1 MGLLGHVQGQISCSL
16 ELTPLETGAA
26 HRQGTDPLQGAFH
39 GGGHGAGAEHVG
51 AEVGAVVDA
60 RQHQIRCFVHQ
71 FAQGQLH
78 AIGRCAAAGPGG
90 HARCKQF
97 VRPFGAQGGLQG
109 QAVAGG
115 GAFLV
120 GADHRDLVTPGGRG
134 RSQGADPLGED
145 PVVIADQ
152 DPHGS
157 ADGWGEPKRAGCLQ
171 SGPFRLCSVSA
182 PVTLQQLTDQ
192 LDALEQQAS
201 AEIAEAADAAALEQ
215 LRVGLL
221 GKKGRLS
228 GVLGAMGKL
237 PGQERPVVGQ
247 RANVLK
253 TQVQTLLSDR
263 LQAVQ
268 QAAMAE
274 RIARESIDVTAP
286 PSGIPMG
293 HRHPL
298 ITTTE
303 EIVDLFLGL
312 GYSVA
317 EGPEVEKDHYNFTAL
332 NIPEDHPARDMQ
344 DTFYLGADLLMR
356 THTSPVQIR
365 HLEQNP
371 PPVRIVAPGRVYR
384 RDAVDAT
391 HSPVF
396 HQVEVLAID
405 EGLDF
410 SHLRGT
416 VMAFL
421 KAFFGDL
428 PVRFRAS
435 YFPFTEPSAEVDVQW
450 RGRWLE
456 VMGCGMVDPAV
467 LEGLGL
473 DPERYS
479 GFAAGLGVERFCMVR
494 HGIDDIRRLY
504 TSDLRFLEQF

>member
-1 MGLLGHVQGQISCSL
+1 M
-16 ELTPLETGAA
+16 
-26 HRQGTDPLQGAFH
+26 
-39 GGGHGAGAEHVG
+39 
-51 AEVGAVVDA
+51 
-60 RQHQIRCFVHQ
+60 
-71 FAQGQLH
+71 
-78 AIGRCAAAGPGG
+78 
-90 HARCKQF
+90 
-97 VRPFGAQGGLQG
+97 
-109 QAVAGG
+109 
-115 GAFLV
+115 
-120 GADHRDLVTPGGRG
+120 
-134 RSQGADPLGED
+134 
-145 PVVIADQ
+145 
-152 DPHGS
+152 
-157 ADGWGEPKRAGCLQ
+157 
-171 SGPFRLCSVSA
+171 SA

-192 LDALEQQAS
+192 LDALEQQAT
-201 AEIAEAADAAALEQ
+201 AEIADALDATALEQ

-237 PGQERPVVGQ
+237 PGDERPLVGQ

-253 TQVQTLLSDR
+253 TQVQTLLTER
-263 LQAVQ
+263 LQAVK

-286 PSGIPMG
+286 ASGIPMG

-317 EGPEVEKDHYNFTAL
+317 EGPEVERDHYNFTAL

-344 DTFYLGADLLMR
+344 DTFYLKGDLLMR

-473 DPERYS
+473 DPERWS

>member
-1 MGLLGHVQGQISCSL
+1 
-16 ELTPLETGAA
+16 
-26 HRQGTDPLQGAFH
+26 
-39 GGGHGAGAEHVG
+39 
-51 AEVGAVVDA
+51 
-60 RQHQIRCFVHQ
+60 
-71 FAQGQLH
+71 
-78 AIGRCAAAGPGG
+78 
-90 HARCKQF
+90 
-97 VRPFGAQGGLQG
+97 
-109 QAVAGG
+109 
-115 GAFLV
+115 
-120 GADHRDLVTPGGRG
+120 
-134 RSQGADPLGED
+134 
-145 PVVIADQ
+145 
-152 DPHGS
+152 
-157 ADGWGEPKRAGCLQ
+157 
-171 SGPFRLCSVSA
+171 VSA
-182 PVTLQQLTDQ
+182 IISLKQLTDQ
-192 LDALEQQAS
+192 LDALE
-201 AEIAEAADAAALEQ
+201 AEAVSAITAANDADALEQ
-215 LRVGLL
+215 LRVSLL

-237 PGQERPVVGQ
+237 PGNERPLVGQ

-253 TQVQTLLSDR
+253 TQVQELLAER
-263 LQAVQ
+263 LQVVKS
-268 QAAMAE
+268 AALAE
-274 RIARESIDVTAP
+274 RLARETIDVTAP

-303 EIVDLFLGL
+303 QIVDLFCGL
-312 GYSVA
+312 GYRVA
-317 EGPEVEKDHYNFTAL
+317 EGPEVETDYYNFSAL

-344 DTFYLGADLLMR
+344 DTFYLGGNLLLR

-365 HLEQNP
+365 YLEQNP

-421 KAFFGDL
+421 KAFFGDM

-473 DPERYS
+473 DPERWS

>member
-1 MGLLGHVQGQISCSL
+1 MS
-16 ELTPLETGAA
+16 P
-26 HRQGTDPLQGAFH
+26 
-39 GGGHGAGAEHVG
+39 
-51 AEVGAVVDA
+51 
-60 RQHQIRCFVHQ
+60 
-71 FAQGQLH
+71 
-78 AIGRCAAAGPGG
+78 
-90 HARCKQF
+90 
-97 VRPFGAQGGLQG
+97 
-109 QAVAGG
+109 
-115 GAFLV
+115 
-120 GADHRDLVTPGGRG
+120 
-134 RSQGADPLGED
+134 
-145 PVVIADQ
+145 
-152 DPHGS
+152 
-157 ADGWGEPKRAGCLQ
+157 
-171 SGPFRLCSVSA
+171 

-201 AEIAEAADAAALEQ
+201 VEIAEAVDAAALEQ

-221 GKKGRLS
+221 GKKGRIS

-237 PGQERPVVGQ
+237 PGDERPVVGQ

-253 TQVQTLLSDR
+253 TQVKTLLSDR

-286 PSGIPMG
+286 PSGIPLG

-317 EGPEVEKDHYNFTAL
+317 EGPEVERDHYNFTAL

-344 DTFYLGADLLMR
+344 DTFYLGGDLLMR

-473 DPERYS
+473 DPERCS

>member
-1 MGLLGHVQGQISCSL
+1 M
-16 ELTPLETGAA
+16 
-26 HRQGTDPLQGAFH
+26 
-39 GGGHGAGAEHVG
+39 
-51 AEVGAVVDA
+51 
-60 RQHQIRCFVHQ
+60 
-71 FAQGQLH
+71 
-78 AIGRCAAAGPGG
+78 
-90 HARCKQF
+90 
-97 VRPFGAQGGLQG
+97 
-109 QAVAGG
+109 
-115 GAFLV
+115 
-120 GADHRDLVTPGGRG
+120 
-134 RSQGADPLGED
+134 
-145 PVVIADQ
+145 
-152 DPHGS
+152 
-157 ADGWGEPKRAGCLQ
+157 
-171 SGPFRLCSVSA
+171 SA

-192 LDALEQQAS
+192 LDALEQQAA

-221 GKKGRLS
+221 GKKGRIS

-237 PGQERPVVGQ
+237 PGEERPLVGQ

-253 TQVQTLLSDR
+253 TQVQSLLGER
-263 LQAVQ
+263 LQAVK

-274 RIARESIDVTAP
+274 RIARESLDVTAP
-286 PSGIPMG
+286 ASGVPMG

-317 EGPEVEKDHYNFTAL
+317 EGPEVERDHYNFTAL

-344 DTFYLGADLLMR
+344 DTFYLGGDLLMR

-365 HLEQNP
+365 HLEENP

-494 HGIDDIRRLY
+494 HGIDDIRLLY

>member
-1 MGLLGHVQGQISCSL
+1 M
-16 ELTPLETGAA
+16 
-26 HRQGTDPLQGAFH
+26 
-39 GGGHGAGAEHVG
+39 
-51 AEVGAVVDA
+51 
-60 RQHQIRCFVHQ
+60 
-71 FAQGQLH
+71 
-78 AIGRCAAAGPGG
+78 
-90 HARCKQF
+90 
-97 VRPFGAQGGLQG
+97 
-109 QAVAGG
+109 
-115 GAFLV
+115 
-120 GADHRDLVTPGGRG
+120 
-134 RSQGADPLGED
+134 
-145 PVVIADQ
+145 
-152 DPHGS
+152 
-157 ADGWGEPKRAGCLQ
+157 
-171 SGPFRLCSVSA
+171 SA

-192 LDALEQQAS
+192 LDALEQQATT
-201 AEIAEAADAAALEQ
+201 EISEASDAAALEQ

-221 GKKGRLS
+221 GKKGRIS

-237 PGQERPVVGQ
+237 PGSERPLVGQ

-253 TQVQTLLSDR
+253 TQVQSLLAER
-263 LQAVQ
+263 LAAVK

-286 PSGIPMG
+286 ASGIPMG

-317 EGPEVEKDHYNFTAL
+317 EGPEVEKDYYNFTAL

-344 DTFYLGADLLMR
+344 DTFYLQGDLLLR

-473 DPERYS
+473 DPVRYS

>member
-1 MGLLGHVQGQISCSL
+1 M
-16 ELTPLETGAA
+16 
-26 HRQGTDPLQGAFH
+26 
-39 GGGHGAGAEHVG
+39 
-51 AEVGAVVDA
+51 
-60 RQHQIRCFVHQ
+60 
-71 FAQGQLH
+71 
-78 AIGRCAAAGPGG
+78 
-90 HARCKQF
+90 
-97 VRPFGAQGGLQG
+97 
-109 QAVAGG
+109 
-115 GAFLV
+115 
-120 GADHRDLVTPGGRG
+120 
-134 RSQGADPLGED
+134 
-145 PVVIADQ
+145 
-152 DPHGS
+152 S
-157 ADGWGEPKRAGCLQ
+157 AT
-171 SGPFRLCSVSA
+171 VS
-182 PVTLQQLTDQ
+182 LQQLTDQ
-192 LDALEQQAS
+192 LESLE
-201 AEIAEAADAAALEQ
+201 AEAAEAISAAADAEALEQ
-215 LRVGLL
+215 LRIGLL

-237 PGQERPVVGQ
+237 PGDERPLVGQ

-253 TQVQTLLSDR
+253 SQVQALLSDR
-263 LQAVQ
+263 LQAVK
-268 QAAMAE
+268 QAAMEA
-274 RIARESIDVTAP
+274 RIAAETLDVTAP
-286 PSGIPMG
+286 AQGIPMG

-303 EIVDLFLGL
+303 EIVDLFCGL
-312 GYSVA
+312 GYQVV
-317 EGPEVEKDHYNFTAL
+317 EGPEVETDHHNFTAL
-332 NIPEDHPARDMQ
+332 NIPPDHPARDMQ
-344 DTFYLGADLLMR
+344 DTFYLKDNLLLR

-365 HLEQNP
+365 HLETHA

>member
-1 MGLLGHVQGQISCSL
+1 M
-16 ELTPLETGAA
+16 
-26 HRQGTDPLQGAFH
+26 
-39 GGGHGAGAEHVG
+39 
-51 AEVGAVVDA
+51 
-60 RQHQIRCFVHQ
+60 
-71 FAQGQLH
+71 
-78 AIGRCAAAGPGG
+78 
-90 HARCKQF
+90 
-97 VRPFGAQGGLQG
+97 
-109 QAVAGG
+109 
-115 GAFLV
+115 
-120 GADHRDLVTPGGRG
+120 
-134 RSQGADPLGED
+134 
-145 PVVIADQ
+145 
-152 DPHGS
+152 S
-157 ADGWGEPKRAGCLQ
+157 AT
-171 SGPFRLCSVSA
+171 VS
-182 PVTLQQLTDQ
+182 LQQLTDQ
-192 LDALEQQAS
+192 LDALE
-201 AEIAEAADAAALEQ
+201 AEAAEAISSAADAEALEQ
-215 LRVGLL
+215 LRIGLL

-237 PGQERPVVGQ
+237 PGDERPLVGQ

-253 TQVQTLLSDR
+253 SQVQTLLSDR
-263 LQAVQ
+263 LQAVKQ
-268 QAAMAE
+268 VAMEA
-274 RIARESIDVTAP
+274 RIAAETLDVTAP
-286 PSGIPMG
+286 AQGVPMG

-303 EIVDLFLGL
+303 EIVDLFCGL
-312 GYSVA
+312 GYRVV
-317 EGPEVEKDHYNFTAL
+317 EGPEVETDHHNFTAL
-332 NIPEDHPARDMQ
+332 NIPPDHPARDMQ
-344 DTFYLGADLLMR
+344 DTFYLKDNLLLR

-365 HLEQNP
+365 HLESHA

-456 VMGCGMVDPAV
+456 GMGCGMVDPAV

-479 GFAAGLGVERFCMVR
+479 GFAAGVGVERFCMVR

>member
-1 MGLLGHVQGQISCSL
+1 MGA
-16 ELTPLETGAA
+16 T
-26 HRQGTDPLQGAFH
+26 
-39 GGGHGAGAEHVG
+39 
-51 AEVGAVVDA
+51 
-60 RQHQIRCFVHQ
+60 
-71 FAQGQLH
+71 
-78 AIGRCAAAGPGG
+78 
-90 HARCKQF
+90 
-97 VRPFGAQGGLQG
+97 
-109 QAVAGG
+109 
-115 GAFLV
+115 
-120 GADHRDLVTPGGRG
+120 
-134 RSQGADPLGED
+134 
-145 PVVIADQ
+145 
-152 DPHGS
+152 
-157 ADGWGEPKRAGCLQ
+157 
-171 SGPFRLCSVSA
+171 VS
-182 PVTLQQLTDQ
+182 LQQLTDQ
-192 LDALEQQAS
+192 LDALE
-201 AEIAEAADAAALEQ
+201 AEAAEAISSAADAEALEQ

-237 PGQERPVVGQ
+237 PGDERPLVGQ

-253 TQVQTLLSDR
+253 SQVQNLLSER
-263 LQAVQ
+263 LQAVK
-268 QAAMAE
+268 QAAMEA
-274 RIARESIDVTAP
+274 RIAAEILDVTAP
-286 PSGIPMG
+286 AEGVPMG

-303 EIVDLFLGL
+303 EIVDLFCGL
-312 GYSVA
+312 GYQVV
-317 EGPEVEKDHYNFTAL
+317 EGPEVETDHHNFTAL
-332 NIPEDHPARDMQ
+332 NIPPDHPARDMQ
-344 DTFYLGADLLMR
+344 DTFYLKDNLLLR

-365 HLEQNP
+365 HLESHA

>member
-1 MGLLGHVQGQISCSL
+1 M
-16 ELTPLETGAA
+16 
-26 HRQGTDPLQGAFH
+26 
-39 GGGHGAGAEHVG
+39 
-51 AEVGAVVDA
+51 
-60 RQHQIRCFVHQ
+60 
-71 FAQGQLH
+71 
-78 AIGRCAAAGPGG
+78 
-90 HARCKQF
+90 
-97 VRPFGAQGGLQG
+97 
-109 QAVAGG
+109 
-115 GAFLV
+115 
-120 GADHRDLVTPGGRG
+120 
-134 RSQGADPLGED
+134 
-145 PVVIADQ
+145 
-152 DPHGS
+152 S
-157 ADGWGEPKRAGCLQ
+157 AT
-171 SGPFRLCSVSA
+171 VS
-182 PVTLQQLTDQ
+182 LQQLTDQ
-192 LDALEQQAS
+192 LDALEQRAA
-201 AEIAEAADAAALEQ
+201 AEIADAGDAQALEE

-221 GKKGRLS
+221 GKKGRIS
-228 GVLGAMGKL
+228 AVLGAMGKL
-237 PGQERPVVGQ
+237 PGDERPLVGQ

-253 TQVQTLLSDR
+253 TQVQTLLADR
-263 LQAVQ
+263 LQAVRQ
-268 QAAMAE
+268 VAMDE
-274 RIARESIDVTAP
+274 RIARETLDVTAP
-286 PSGIPMG
+286 ASGIPMG

-317 EGPEVEKDHYNFTAL
+317 EGPEVEQDHYNFTAL
-332 NIPEDHPARDMQ
+332 NIPPDHPARDMQ
-344 DTFYLGADLLMR
+344 DTFYLQGDRLLR

-371 PPVRIVAPGRVYR
+371 PPARIVAPGRVYR

-405 EGLDF
+405 EGLNF

-450 RGRWLE
+450 RGKWLE

-467 LEGLGL
+467 LDGLGL
-473 DPERYS
+473 DPERWS
-479 GFAAGLGVERFCMVR
+479 GFAAGIGVERFCMVR

-504 TSDLRFLEQF
+504 TSDLRFLQQF

>member
-1 MGLLGHVQGQISCSL
+1 MSATIS
-16 ELTPLETGAA
+16 
-26 HRQGTDPLQGAFH
+26 
-39 GGGHGAGAEHVG
+39 
-51 AEVGAVVDA
+51 
-60 RQHQIRCFVHQ
+60 
-71 FAQGQLH
+71 
-78 AIGRCAAAGPGG
+78 
-90 HARCKQF
+90 
-97 VRPFGAQGGLQG
+97 
-109 QAVAGG
+109 
-115 GAFLV
+115 
-120 GADHRDLVTPGGRG
+120 
-134 RSQGADPLGED
+134 
-145 PVVIADQ
+145 
-152 DPHGS
+152 
-157 ADGWGEPKRAGCLQ
+157 
-171 SGPFRLCSVSA
+171 
-182 PVTLQQLTDQ
+182 LQQLTDQ
-192 LDALEQQAS
+192 LDALEAEAA
-201 AEIAEAADAAALEQ
+201 AEIAAAADPEALEQ

-237 PGQERPVVGQ
+237 PGDERPLVGQ

-253 TQVQTLLSDR
+253 SQLQELLSAQ
-263 LQAVQ
+263 LQAVKS
-268 QAAMAE
+268 AAMAE
-274 RIARESIDVTAP
+274 RLTQETLDVTAP
-286 PSGIPMG
+286 PSGIPVG

-303 EIVDLFLGL
+303 EIVDLFCGL
-312 GYSVA
+312 GYGVA
-317 EGPEVEKDHYNFTAL
+317 EGPEIESDHYNFSAL

-344 DTFYLGADLLMR
+344 DTFYLSGNLLLR

-365 HLEQNP
+365 YLEQNP

-456 VMGCGMVDPAV
+456 VMGCGMVDPSV

-473 DPERYS
+473 DPERWS

>member
-1 MGLLGHVQGQISCSL
+1 M
-16 ELTPLETGAA
+16 
-26 HRQGTDPLQGAFH
+26 
-39 GGGHGAGAEHVG
+39 
-51 AEVGAVVDA
+51 
-60 RQHQIRCFVHQ
+60 
-71 FAQGQLH
+71 
-78 AIGRCAAAGPGG
+78 
-90 HARCKQF
+90 
-97 VRPFGAQGGLQG
+97 
-109 QAVAGG
+109 
-115 GAFLV
+115 
-120 GADHRDLVTPGGRG
+120 
-134 RSQGADPLGED
+134 
-145 PVVIADQ
+145 
-152 DPHGS
+152 
-157 ADGWGEPKRAGCLQ
+157 
-171 SGPFRLCSVSA
+171 SA

-192 LDALEQQAS
+192 LDALEQQAT
-201 AEIAEAADAAALEQ
+201 AEIADALDATALEQ

-237 PGQERPVVGQ
+237 PGDERPLVGQ

-253 TQVQTLLSDR
+253 TQVQTLLAER
-263 LQAVQ
+263 LQAVK

-286 PSGIPMG
+286 ASGIPMG

-317 EGPEVEKDHYNFTAL
+317 EGPEVERDHYNFTAL

-344 DTFYLGADLLMR
+344 DTFYLKGDLLMCN
-356 THTSPVQIR
+356 HTSPVQIR

-473 DPERYS
+473 DPERWS

>member
-1 MGLLGHVQGQISCSL
+1 MSTAPTL
-16 ELTPLETGAA
+16 EDIT
-26 HRQGTDPLQGAFH
+26 
-39 GGGHGAGAEHVG
+39 
-51 AEVGAVVDA
+51 
-60 RQHQIRCFVHQ
+60 
-71 FAQGQLH
+71 GQL
-78 AIGRCAAAGPGG
+78 
-90 HARCKQF
+90 
-97 VRPFGAQGGLQG
+97 
-109 QAVAGG
+109 
-115 GAFLV
+115 
-120 GADHRDLVTPGGRG
+120 
-134 RSQGADPLGED
+134 E
-145 PVVIADQ
+145 
-152 DPHGS
+152 
-157 ADGWGEPKRAGCLQ
+157 
-171 SGPFRLCSVSA
+171 
-182 PVTLQQLTDQ
+182 
-192 LDALEQQAS
+192 ALE
-201 AEIAEAADAAALEQ
+201 AEAATAIAAAADAAALEQ
-215 LRVGLL
+215 LRIDLL
-221 GKKGRLS
+221 GKKGKLS

-237 PGQERPVVGQ
+237 PGDQRPLVGQ

-253 TQVQTLLSDR
+253 AQVQGLLQER
-263 LQAVQ
+263 QGNLK
-268 QAAMAE
+268 QAAMEA
-274 RIARESIDVTAP
+274 RIASETIDITLPASYRP
-286 PSGIPMG
+286 PG

-298 ITTTE
+298 LSTTDA
-303 EIVDLFLGL
+303 IVDIFCGL
-312 GYSVA
+312 GYRVV
-317 EGPEVEKDHYNFTAL
+317 EGPDIESDHYNFSAL

-344 DTFYLGADLLMR
+344 DTFYLQGDLLLR

>member
-1 MGLLGHVQGQISCSL
+1 M
-16 ELTPLETGAA
+16 
-26 HRQGTDPLQGAFH
+26 
-39 GGGHGAGAEHVG
+39 
-51 AEVGAVVDA
+51 
-60 RQHQIRCFVHQ
+60 
-71 FAQGQLH
+71 
-78 AIGRCAAAGPGG
+78 
-90 HARCKQF
+90 
-97 VRPFGAQGGLQG
+97 
-109 QAVAGG
+109 
-115 GAFLV
+115 
-120 GADHRDLVTPGGRG
+120 
-134 RSQGADPLGED
+134 
-145 PVVIADQ
+145 
-152 DPHGS
+152 
-157 ADGWGEPKRAGCLQ
+157 
-171 SGPFRLCSVSA
+171 SA

-201 AEIAEAADAAALEQ
+201 VEIAEAADAAALEQ

-274 RIARESIDVTAP
+274 RIARESLDVTAP